1 MSEEHAITSNSK
13 ASAVAMILQID
24 RPNGESPLQFPAVI
38 RNLVAGVAT
47 LEVNNPWTI
56 MDWEA
61 LKGQRGCLRL
71 LTETGDVSD
80 LRGVVNWAR
89 YTVQGQDSGNLSLSL
104 KLTNPDPS
112 IQKQLTKFIPNTAED
127 LKGFWDSWEQAQ
139 GSQAQKV
146 APLPTMLGLAALA
159 LLLSGLVL
167 QFIGATAFQF
177 LGWLL
182 WCGGTVVIASQ
193 ILSFW
198 KSRKVSN

>member
-1 MSEEHAITSNSK
+1 MMSEEHTITTNSK
-13 ASAVAMILQID
+13 ASAAAMILQID

-56 MDWEA
+56 MNWEA
-61 LKGQRGCLRL
+61 LKGRGGCLRL
-71 LTETGDVSD
+71 LTETGEVSD

-89 YTVQGQDSGNLSLSL
+89 YTVQGQDSGNLMVSI

-112 IQKQLTKFIPNTAED
+112 VQKLITQCIPYTAED
-127 LKGFWDSWEQAQ
+127 IKGFWECWEKAQ
-139 GSQAQKV
+139 GSQKV

-167 QFIGATAFQF
+167 QFIGATGFRF

-182 WCGGTVVIASQ
+182 WCGGTVLIASQ